1 MKARSIRVIR
11 LHSLG
16 GYVCLIALDIRAS
29 PTMIE
34 RGWQEVKLIIGV
46 TEPLGWRAICVAIR
60 DNAHEFRNA
69 VIMIL
74 RRTQE
79 CMMSLTQERF
89 DECHARLYRP
99 FDELG

>member
-1 MKARSIRVIR
+1 
-11 LHSLG
+11 
-16 GYVCLIALDIRAS
+16 
-29 PTMIE
+29 MIE
-34 RGWQEVKLIIGV
+34 RGWQEVELIIGV
-46 TEPLGWRAICVAIR
+46 TEPLRWRAICVAIR
-60 DNAHEFRNA
+60 GNAHEFRNA

-89 DECHARLYRP
+89 DECRARLYRP